1 MQYRHLGRAGVRV
14 STIGLGS
21 WLTYGN
27 AIEEEIAIKCVHAA
41 YEAGINLFDTANVY
55 NRGAAEKV
63 VGRALSGFPR
73 ESFVLAT
80 KVYFPMGDG
89 PNDHGLSRKH
99 IMEQCHASLRRLNTD
114 YIDLYQCHRY
124 DYETPLEEV
133 LRALDDL
140 VTQGKVLYT
149 GVSEWSAAQLGD
161 AVHTA
166 RALNL
171 DQIVSNQPI
180 YNMLT
185 RYIERE
191 VIPLSAREGIGQ
203 IVFSPLAQGVL
214 TGKYKPGQ
222 QPQQG
227 TRAANAEVN
236 TFMGGN
242 LMSDK
247 TLTAVQ
253 HLQELAQQG
262 GYTLSQFAL
271 AWILRQPNVS
281 SALIGASRP
290 QQIEENVKAS
300 EISLSQDILHSIDEI
315 LGDVVSYEKT
325 RV

>member
-14 STIGLGS
+14 SAIGLGS

-27 AIEEEIAIKCVHAA
+27 AVEEETATSCIHKA
-41 YEAGINLFDTANVY
+41 YESGINLFDTANVY
-55 NRGAAEKV
+55 NRGEAEKV
-63 VGRALSGFPR
+63 VGRALSDFSR

-89 PNDHGLSRKH
+89 PNDRGLSRKH
-99 IMEQCHASLRRLNTD
+99 IMEQCHASLRRLDTD

-124 DYETPLEEV
+124 DYETPVEEV

-140 VTQGKVLYT
+140 MTQGKVLYT
-149 GVSEWSAAQLGD
+149 GVSEWSALQISE

-166 RALNL
+166 RELNL
-171 DQIVSNQPI
+171 DQIASNQPI

-191 VIPLSAREGIGQ
+191 VIPLCEREGIGQ

-214 TGKYKPGQ
+214 TGKYRPGQ

-227 TRAANAEVN
+227 TRAANARVN
-236 TFMGGN
+236 NFMGGN

-253 HLQELAQQG
+253 QLQELAQQG
-262 GYTLSQFAL
+262 GYALSQLAL
-271 AWILRQPNVS
+271 AWILRQPGVS

-290 QQIEENVKAS
+290 QQIEENIKAS
-300 EISLSQDILHSIDEI
+300 EISLSQDILHAIDEI